1 MNNKIKFRNIKMII
15 KMDIFMLYMPRD
27 KHFRQSHASDKHFK
41 SQILEYAQIGRIP
54 KSIQK

>member
-15 KMDIFMLYMPRD
+15 KMYIFMLYMPRD

-41 SQILEYAQIGRIP
+41 S
-54 KSIQK
+54 